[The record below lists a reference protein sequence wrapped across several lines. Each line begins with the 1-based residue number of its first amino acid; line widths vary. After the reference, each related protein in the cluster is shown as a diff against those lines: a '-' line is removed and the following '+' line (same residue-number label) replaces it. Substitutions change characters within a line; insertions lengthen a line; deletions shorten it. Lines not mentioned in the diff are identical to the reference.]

1 MQMPFGLSTDLFRSS
16 GFRETKFLRI
26 SPEHILDFIAKTTPK
41 LYETSGLF
49 AFTGCFFRYVKR
61 LLDLPVLHA
70 AGAELVGSEQL
81 AEEPYYF
88 PEELRK
94 FV

>member
-1 MQMPFGLSTDLFRSS
+1 M
-16 GFRETKFLRI
+16 
-26 SPEHILDFIAKTTPK
+26 DFIAKTTPK
-41 LYETSGLF
+41 LYETSGLLLLIFFSSGLF

-94 FV
+94 LV

>member
-1 MQMPFGLSTDLFRSS
+1 MGECRSVGRRVNIKLTEQIHNANFNPCNACPS
-16 GFRETKFLRI
+16 NARFVIFFTFTVY
-26 SPEHILDFIAKTTPK
+26 FTPCCVRP
-41 LYETSGLF
+41 SNARF
-49 AFTGCFFRYVKR
+49 VIFFTFTVA
-61 LLDLPVLHA
+61 DA

-94 FV
+94 LV